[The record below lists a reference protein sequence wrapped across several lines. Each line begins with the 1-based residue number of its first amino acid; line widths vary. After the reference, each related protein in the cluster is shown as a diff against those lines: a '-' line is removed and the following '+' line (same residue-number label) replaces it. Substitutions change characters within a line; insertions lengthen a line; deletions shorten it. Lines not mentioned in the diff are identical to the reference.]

1 MISILAAA
9 KANRDIEA
17 GEEIICH
24 YNLQFHEAHPWYQE
38 MWRTKVEWD
47 TPEGPYGHREK
58 RKESG
63 LPIQPM
69 LVDSHTYKDFLRH
82 VQTELKLDPFT

>member
-1 MISILAAA
+1 
-9 KANRDIEA
+9 
-17 GEEIICH
+17 
-24 YNLQFHEAHPWYQE
+24 